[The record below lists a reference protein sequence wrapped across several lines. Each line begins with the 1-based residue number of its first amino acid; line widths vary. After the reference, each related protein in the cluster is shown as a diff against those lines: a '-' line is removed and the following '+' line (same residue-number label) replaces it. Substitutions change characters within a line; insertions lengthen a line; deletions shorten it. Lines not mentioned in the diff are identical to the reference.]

1 MPPAV
6 SDRSRYDLLILEP
19 YMTRMKRRRFAALEK
34 MGNVVDG
41 RRCASDWFKQA
52 FSPDRPVLLEL
63 GCGRGE
69 YTLALAR
76 SRPNSGVLGVDRN
89 GARLWKGAEQAVDE
103 GLTNAFF
110 LRAPVEQLEDHL
122 PPGRVV
128 EIWLPFPDPLPKN
141 RQARHRLLSPPFLE
155 RYRRLLYP
163 GGHVHLK
170 TDDVDLIN
178 FAELSVLAAGGRVLE
193 GVDGSAGGDEAV
205 IAVQT
210 TYEKRYRAEG
220 RTIYDRTFRL
230 D

>member
-1 MPPAV
+1 MA
-6 SDRSRYDLLILEP
+6 R
-19 YMTRMKRRRFAALEK
+19 TKRLRFAALDH
-34 MGNVVDG
+34 MDNVVDG
-41 RRCASDWFKQA
+41 RRCASDWFEQT
-52 FSPDRPVLLEL
+52 FGRERQVVLEL

-103 GLTNAFF
+103 GLPNAFF
-110 LRAPVEQLEDHL
+110 LRALVEQLEEHL
-122 PPGRVV
+122 PPGRVE

-163 GGHVHLK
+163 GGAVHLK
-170 TDDVDLIN
+170 TDDVDLID
-178 FAELSVLAAGGRVLE
+178 FAEPSVFAVGGQVLD

-205 IAVQT
+205 RGVQT

>member
-1 MPPAV
+1 MA
-6 SDRSRYDLLILEP
+6 R
-19 YMTRMKRRRFAALEK
+19 TKRLRFAALEK
-34 MGNVVDG
+34 MDNVVDG
-41 RRCASDWFKQA
+41 RRCASDWFDQA
-52 FSPDRPVLLEL
+52 FGPERPVVLEL

-103 GLTNAFF
+103 GLANAVF
-110 LRAPVEQLEDHL
+110 LRALVEHLEEHV
-122 PPGRVV
+122 PPGRVG

-141 RQARHRLLSPPFLE
+141 RQARHRLLSPLFLE

-163 GGHVHLK
+163 SGDVHLK
-170 TDDVDLIN
+170 TDDVDLID
-178 FAELSVLAAGGRVLE
+178 FAEQAVYAVGGRVLE
-193 GVDGSAGGDEAV
+193 DPDGPAGDDESVMAV
-205 IAVQT
+205 RT